1 MLKDF
6 LSENELNR
14 MREKVIAEQSII
26 KAREKLEQSR
36 KENDSANRNLLRLKS
51 EQESLESIKKFNPL
65 IKALSSF
72 FRRGKFFEYTKQSE
86 DLSAKIEAA
95 ERRFSETKT
104 IVESSEKILDEAIKH
119 NDGIV
124 CPKQYEKSSDDIL
137 IVNDLDG
144 LTHEKAEN
152 LPREKSVIVHCT
164 DFFPF
169 SREIVSNFEGGKV
182 STETIKYHGV
192 SKYVSTIS
200 NRHEIHYTIN
210 ARVESTSD
218 GAGNWDSPKFIIVD
232 VVDNNEGLNQDDVES
247 SDPSDSWTKGKS
259 IKLSSHAVVLVREDA
274 LKELNLSPKDI
285 KKYNIV
291 IYRGDPTKCLN
302 NFLTLNSYKIQE
314 TNRNYNGHASSIRM
328 KQEYSENLRNYAINY
343 VTNEPVLTQEKP
355 VLNATQLGRVAD
367 VYMHNNPKI
376 ILFSSE
382 GIFDEL
388 IDTLMKGYDI
398 VPEDREKYIEAI
410 NFVILTGLKR
420 TDDRKGY
427 TFKDSEQIIADLRSF
442 YHWVDEMISLDSLIL
457 PSSDLVFEVFQA
469 RKKAEMEYSKLGTPS
484 IESIKE
490 LTMEDLYKFENQKS
504 AEVVSGSVKEF
515 GGEVIRFAS
524 KEVELGKRNLG
535 ATDLGLK
542 YRKAVKENMDMPKC
556 YGTTDFSYYDD
567 FLSVFFSGKIK
578 VSELAHYFEK
588 NTELAKKIDN
598 IKLES
603 LEGDKK
609 TAEEDSRPSDFE

>member
-1 MLKDF
+1 MGRRAKL
-6 LSENELNR
+6 
-14 MREKVIAEQSII
+14 EKVSFLIYLDYKEQF
-26 KAREKLEQSR
+26 ELL
-36 KENDSANRNLLRLKS
+36 NDEELGKLLRAIMYY
-51 EQESLESIKKFNPL
+51 EET
-65 IKALSSF
+65 
-72 FRRGKFFEYTKQSE
+72 GK
-86 DLSAKIEAA
+86 EA
-95 ERRFSETKT
+95 
-104 IVESSEKILDEAIKH
+104 
-119 NDGIV
+119 N
-124 CPKQYEKSSDDIL
+124 
-137 IVNDLDG
+137 LDG
-144 LTHEKAEN
+144 MSKMA
-152 LPREKSVIVHCT
+152 
-164 DFFPF
+164 F
-169 SREIVSNFEGGKV
+169 SF
-182 STETIKYHGV
+182 IK
-192 SKYVSTIS
+192 T
-200 NRHEIHYTIN
+200 RL
-210 ARVESTSD
+210 D
-218 GAGNWDSPKFIIVD
+218 W
-232 VVDNNEGLNQDDVES
+232 
-247 SDPSDSWTKGKS
+247 
-259 IKLSSHAVVLVREDA
+259 
-274 LKELNLSPKDI
+274 
-285 KKYNIV
+285 
-291 IYRGDPTKCLN
+291 
-302 NFLTLNSYKIQE
+302 
-314 TNRNYNGHASSIRM
+314 
-328 KQEYSENLRNYAINY
+328 
-343 VTNEPVLTQEKP
+343 
-355 VLNATQLGRVAD
+355 
-367 VYMHNNPKI
+367 
-376 ILFSSE
+376 
-382 GIFDEL
+382 
-388 IDTLMKGYDI
+388 
-398 VPEDREKYIEAI
+398 DREKYIEAI

-427 TFKDSEQIIADLRSF
+427 TFKDSERIIADLRSF

>member
-152 LPREKSVIVHCT
+152 LSREKSVIVHCT

-182 STETIKYHGV
+182 STGTLKYHGV

-200 NRHEIHYTIN
+200 NRHEVHYTVN

-218 GAGNWDSPKFIIVD
+218 GAGNWDYPKFIIVD
-232 VVDNNEGLNQDDVES
+232 VMDNNEGLNQEDVES
-247 SDPSDSWTKGKS
+247 GDPSDSWTKGKS

-291 IYRGDPTKCLN
+291 IYRGNPTKCLK
-302 NFLTLNSYKIQE
+302 NFLTLNGYKIQE
-314 TNRNYNGHASSIRM
+314 TNRNFNGHASSIRM
-328 KQEYSENLRNYAINY
+328 KQEYAENLRNYAINY

-376 ILFSSE
+376 ILFSSD
-382 GIFDEL
+382 GNFDEL

-457 PSSDLVFEVFQA
+457 PSTDLVFEVFQA